1 MGRLLATI
9 KSMSVSRSKNDPA
22 SSNTPSYLRSMNSD
36 NDEKIRLTAAVEGT
50 SVSSSTTNRDSST
63 IGEAIE
69 RLGCGF
75 GSVLYCLGPYGF
87 LMMEGAEV
95 AVMSIVS
102 LILECE
108 WGLSTF
114 WTSMIQIISLLSATI
129 FGLLLSH
136 LGDRFGRRRILI
148 LTSFGMI
155 VSGVLSGLARN
166 VWQMLICRA
175 LVGVNMGLGSG
186 PAATYSAEIPTIKFR
201 SLSLTSVGIGW
212 GMGTAL
218 SSGLAFL
225 TVGSYGWRGYLI
237 MIAILCLPVLVL
249 FFIARESPRYDVRV
263 GNLENAQETLR
274 SLSRL
279 NCGKESLD
287 FEIIED
293 QNCDEPDITS
303 FYESYQV
310 LRRTGYT
317 SDFWK
322 LVIFSLAGQFV
333 YMAMIYVAPRF
344 MDNQSSSNLNSFENE
359 MEQNQYCS
367 FDNTVLI
374 LFDLGVIGLADPI
387 SVAMAFPLV
396 DKIGRR
402 NLLFVSTVLPIF
414 VMIPLYFRIPSSLML
429 VVLLVSRG
437 SLAVFGWLNFVTG
450 SEYFPTSIRS
460 FTSSI
465 VQACFCSAGVLSSF
479 AVQYTYDLSSIL
491 IIAIMQTAL
500 LVAIFAI
507 YSIKREMMGQQL
519 EQ

>member
-1 MGRLLATI
+1 
-9 KSMSVSRSKNDPA
+9 
-22 SSNTPSYLRSMNSD
+22 
-36 NDEKIRLTAAVEGT
+36 
-50 SVSSSTTNRDSST
+50 
-63 IGEAIE
+63 
-69 RLGCGF
+69 
-75 GSVLYCLGPYGF
+75 
-87 LMMEGAEV
+87 
-95 AVMSIVS
+95 
-102 LILECE
+102 
-108 WGLSTF
+108 
-114 WTSMIQIISLLSATI
+114 
-129 FGLLLSH
+129 
-136 LGDRFGRRRILI
+136 
-148 LTSFGMI
+148 
-155 VSGVLSGLARN
+155 
-166 VWQMLICRA
+166 
-175 LVGVNMGLGSG
+175 
-186 PAATYSAEIPTIKFR
+186 
-201 SLSLTSVGIGW
+201 
-212 GMGTAL
+212 
-218 SSGLAFL
+218 
-225 TVGSYGWRGYLI
+225 

-263 GNLENAQETLR
+263 GNLENAQETLK

-367 FDNTVLI
+367 FDNTVL
-374 LFDLGVIGLADPI
+374 FDLGVIGLADPI

-414 VMIPLYFRIPSSLML
+414 VMIPLYFRIPSFLML